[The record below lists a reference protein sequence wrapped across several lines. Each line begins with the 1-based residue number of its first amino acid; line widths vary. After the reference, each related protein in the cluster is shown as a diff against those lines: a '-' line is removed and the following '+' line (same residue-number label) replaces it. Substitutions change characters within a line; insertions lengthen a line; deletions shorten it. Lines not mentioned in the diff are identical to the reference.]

1 MSIEAT
7 DRRQYLRS
15 ITCFGLPLCL
25 LLVPTNEAFT
35 PSIRLFLVTLRMPW
49 RKIDAG
55 PLNEED
61 AKALTTWLTEIGQA
75 DDFLVI
81 EGPDDAIEPILQE
94 ARALSLIAMR
104 PVWTPAPAF
113 IPLIGDDP
121 E

>member
-1 MSIEAT
+1 MTQAFLLTNTRLDDLHYNSLT
-7 DRRQYLRS
+7 TMGVDRLLK
-15 ITCFGLPLCL
+15 LP
-25 LLVPTNEAFT
+25 
-35 PSIRLFLVTLRMPW
+35 VTLRMPW

-81 EGPDDAIEPILQE
+81 EGPNDAIEPILQE

>member
-1 MSIEAT
+1 MTQAFLLTNTRLDDLHYNSLT
-7 DRRQYLRS
+7 TMGVDRLLK
-15 ITCFGLPLCL
+15 LP
-25 LLVPTNEAFT
+25 
-35 PSIRLFLVTLRMPW
+35 VTLRMPW
-49 RKIDAG
+49 RKIDAD

>member
-1 MSIEAT
+1 MTQAFLLTNTRLDDLHYNSLT
-7 DRRQYLRS
+7 TMGVNRLLK
-15 ITCFGLPLCL
+15 LP
-25 LLVPTNEAFT
+25 
-35 PSIRLFLVTLRMPW
+35 VTLRMPW
-49 RKIDAG
+49 RKIDVG

-61 AKALTTWLTEIGQA
+61 AVALTTWLTEIGQA

-81 EGPDDAIEPILQE
+81 EGPDDAIESILQE
-94 ARALSLIAMR
+94 ACALSLIAMR